1 MAQLR
6 IKSPLLLLLGLLLLL
21 IPIFAWLQWRWI
33 GEISDREAERLRI
46 NVRTTS
52 TYAAWNFNQRL
63 MGLQQA
69 FTLPAETSD
78 SAIAEELSDAWNLW
92 KQHNDSHLVAS
103 VYFVRAPGH
112 SAYRLDLPTKQL
124 SPISDSL
131 LASIGI
137 DLEKAQP
144 ITISRVTKSLRA
156 LILPMFPA
164 NMGNRFS
171 SGTGYFSR
179 TNPPQDAPPK
189 DSLPNGA
196 QRSNKSMPLVVP
208 KEIAR
213 GLPQQKAPQQ
223 KTPPD
228 GNLYHGNRQQRP
240 SREGII
246 FSAPGNFSMSYII
259 VVPDS
264 AYLRKHFLPSIIQ
277 QYFHEREY
285 RWAVIQ
291 SDDST
296 LLSSSEPILSPREMA
311 TPDFTT
317 VIGFIPPRPPGRMGR
332 TMAALTSRM
341 PLILATESDSILQ
354 KNRAQSSPVQ
364 NPARTSGADSLA
376 LKEFFGTTELRVVAA
391 RGSLAREVEAFRWRN
406 VAVSFGALLVLAGGL
421 VVVFAAVARSE
432 RLARQQMQFVAGV
445 SHELRTPLAV
455 LHSASENLSDGIV
468 KTPEQA
474 RRYGQVM
481 KREITRLVEMVEQTL
496 TFAGIQSG
504 KRTFEFQPT
513 DVQTLIEDCL
523 ERNATFLQ
531 GENCAP
537 EIHVQSGLPPIHA
550 DSRALGSVLDNLL
563 ANAVKYSV
571 GGCTVRITSSIV
583 GKELVIAVQDSG
595 RGIAAKE
602 QKSIFEPFYRTRE
615 TIDAQIH
622 GNGLGLSIVQHIVK
636 QHGGFVQV
644 VSELGKG
651 STFSVHFP
659 LAKQFA
665 LPKTT
670 TAETLLQQPET

>member
-1 MAQLR
+1 MAPSR
-6 IKSPLLLLLGLLLLL
+6 ITSPLLWLLGLMFLL
-21 IPIFAWLQWRWI
+21 IPALAWLQWRWI
-33 GEISDREAERLRI
+33 GEISDRESERLRL
-46 NVRTTS
+46 NVRTSATYTS
-52 TYAAWNFNQRL
+52 WNFNQRF
-63 MGLQQA
+63 MALQQA
-69 FTLPAETSD
+69 FAISASDQD
-78 SAIAEELSDAWNLW
+78 SAIVEELSEAWNLW
-92 KQHNDSHLVAS
+92 KQHSDSSLVES
-103 VYFVRAPGH
+103 VYFLRGTDKKL
-112 SAYRLDLPTKQL
+112 YRFDLSSKQL
-124 SPISDSL
+124 LPVSDTILTALHLDFAGAPPINR
-131 LASIGI
+131 LAKG
-137 DLEKAQP
+137 
-144 ITISRVTKSLRA
+144 LRA
-156 LILPMFPA
+156 LVLSMYPKNAHDSGFP
-164 NMGNRFS
+164 
-171 SGTGYFSR
+171 R
-179 TNPPQDAPPK
+179 TNGTAVAAGKESASKKSAPLDAPQEMSQKSYSSHHAPPK
-189 DSLPNGA
+189 ESSQGGRYIPNMTG
-196 QRSNKSMPLVVP
+196 
-208 KEIAR
+208 
-213 GLPQQKAPQQ
+213 GF
-223 KTPPD
+223 T
-228 GNLYHGNRQQRP
+228 
-240 SREGII
+240 
-246 FSAPGNFSMSYII
+246 MSYVI

-264 AYLRKHFLPSIIQ
+264 IYLRQRFIPALVRT
-277 QYFHEREY
+277 YFQAHDY
-285 RWAVIQ
+285 RWAVVQ
-291 SDDST
+291 NDDST
-296 LLSSSEPILSPREMA
+296 LLSVSEPSLSLRDVAKPDVA
-311 TPDFTT
+311 TP
-317 VIGFIPPRPPGRMGR
+317 IGFIPPRPQGRMGR
-332 TMAALTSRM
+332 AMAAMAARM
-341 PLILATESDSILQ
+341 PLVMATE
-354 KNRAQSSPVQ
+354 N
-364 NPARTSGADSLA
+364 DSLLNIEKSA
-376 LKEFFGTTELRVVAA
+376 FPAPQEGERSIGERSIRGIDSSMMREFLGTTEFRVVAA
-391 RGSLAREVEAFRWRN
+391 RGSLEREVAALRWRN
-406 VAVSFGALLVLAGGL
+406 LAVSFGALLVLAGGL

-531 GENCAP
+531 GENCTP

-571 GGCTVRITSSIV
+571 GGCRVRITSSIV

-602 QKSIFEPFYRTRE
+602 QKRIFEPFYRTRE

-636 QHGGFVQV
+636 QHGGYVQV

-659 LAKQFA
+659 LAKQF
-665 LPKTT
+665 
-670 TAETLLQQPET
+670 TATETIVKQTAIQQPV